1 MILVIGVGN
10 PTRRDD
16 GAGPEVVRRLDALG
30 LTDVELRSETQLD
43 PSLAIDLIQYEKVVV
58 VDADPEAKAVVMEEA
73 PAEIGESS
81 THHFTPSSLRLL
93 ATTLHGRSPQV
104 WVCRIP
110 ASDFDFG
117 ENFSPVTKP
126 AIEDAV
132 GKIKKYL
139 SET

>member
-1 MILVIGVGN
+1 
-10 PTRRDD
+10 
-16 GAGPEVVRRLDALG
+16 LDTLG

-117 ENFSPVTKP
+117 ENFSTVTHS
-126 AIEDAV
+126 AIEKAARIV
-132 GKIKKYL
+132 STFVSGGYQN
-139 SET
+139 T

>member
-30 LTDVELRSETQLD
+30 LSGLDLRSETQLD

-58 VDADPEAKAVVMEEA
+58 VDADTESEKVVMEEA
-73 PAEIGESS
+73 PVETGDSS
-81 THHFTPSSLRLL
+81 THHFTPSALRSL
-93 ATTLHGRSPQV
+93 ATTLHGHSPQV

-110 ASDFDFG
+110 ASDFEFG
-117 ENFSPVTKP
+117 ETFSSVTK
-126 AIEDAV
+126 ASIEEAV
-132 GKIKKYL
+132 GKIQKFI
-139 SET
+139 S